1 VFLVG
6 HSRLIDALIHREQ
19 FQNGT
24 LFGRLFFVQ
33 VGAHRERIVGIDGGI
48 AFFDVLDH
56 AVLVYDDVGAHS
68 PFVGFVL
75 HVVTFEDAVRRK
87 HLFVHIAQQRK
98 LDIALLGEGGVGCG
112 GIHADAENFSVGS
125 VDPSCV
131 DSRLDRLELLRS
143 TTGEG

>member
-1 VFLVG
+1 MFLVG
-6 HSRLIDALIHREQ
+6 QSRLIDALIHREQ
-19 FQNGT
+19 FRNPT

-33 VGAHRERIVGIDGGI
+33 VGAHRKRIVGIDGGI
-48 AFFDVLDH
+48 AFFDVLDD

-68 PFVGFVL
+68 PFVGLAL

-87 HLFVHIAQQRK
+87 HLFVHIAQQGK

-112 GIHADAENFSVGS
+112 GIHADAKNFSVGS
-125 VDPSCV
+125 VDLSCV